1 MSMEQA
7 VKTNKVI
14 WSEGLFL
21 RPQLFQQQERYFEYF
36 AHQRA
41 KVLNRFFWGFSEYD
55 IDREGLAYGKLVL
68 RSARAVL
75 PDGTPY
81 DIPDHADIPEP
92 LTILPEHIGKII
104 YLAVPL
110 RLDNSDETIFTS
122 QAISSLARFRAE
134 ETELSDSN
142 AIRQGPKPIQIAR
155 LRLRFLSEAE
165 MTESW
170 VGLPLTKIQ
179 AIQSDGNVLLHDLD
193 FIPPLTGYGASSLLI
208 EWLTHL
214 SGLVKIR
221 AAMLAERLTASSGKA
236 SASAEI
242 VDYFILQMFNK
253 YEPIFNHL
261 RNIPELSPVDL
272 YLELAKLAGELST
285 FVRIDTRRPGVI
297 PGYDHADIYGS
308 IRPLVIEINSLLN
321 QILVRSGQVIDLQD
335 RGQGIWVATLLPA
348 ELQSFDHIVL
358 AVHADM
364 AMEKLDQHFNFQ
376 SKLSAPQ
383 QLNELVRSHLPGIE
397 LHRLPVPPRQIPYSS
412 GHIYYELHKNGPLWE
427 KIAEQGALA
436 LHVAGQLPGLTLE
449 LWGIRN

>member
-1 MSMEQA
+1 M
-7 VKTNKVI
+7 KTNKVI

-41 KVLNRFFWGFSEYD
+41 KILNHFFWGFSEFD

-68 RSARAVL
+68 RSAKAVL

-81 DIPDHADIPEP
+81 DIPDHADIPDP
-92 LTILPEHIGKII
+92 LTILPEHIGKKI

-110 RLDNSDETIFTS
+110 RLDNSDEIIFTS
-122 QAISSLARFRAE
+122 QSTNSLARFQAKEAE
-134 ETELSDSN
+134 IADCN
-142 AIRQGPKPIQIAR
+142 AIRQGAKPIQIAR
-155 LRLRFLSEAE
+155 LRLKFMSEDE
-165 MTESW
+165 INQSW
-170 VGLPLTKIQ
+170 IGLPIAKVQ
-179 AIQSDGNVLLHDLD
+179 AIQPDGNVLLNDLD
-193 FIPPLTGYGASSLLI
+193 FIPPITSFGASALLL

-221 AAMLAERLTASSGKA
+221 ATMLAERLSSSSGKA

-253 YEPIFNHL
+253 YEPVFNHL

-285 FVRIDTRRPGVI
+285 FVRTDTRRPALI
-297 PGYDHADIYGS
+297 PDYNHADIYAS
-308 IRPLVIEINSLLN
+308 IKPLIIEINNLLN
-321 QILVRSGQVIDLQD
+321 QILVRAGQIIDLQD
-335 RGQGIWVATLLPA
+335 RGQGVWVASVMPA
-348 ELQSFDHIVL
+348 ELQSFSHIVL

-364 AMEKLDQHFNFQ
+364 AMDKLDQHFRFQ

-412 GHIYYELHKNGPLWE
+412 GHIYYELQKNGPLWE
-427 KIAEQGALA
+427 RIAEQGALA

-449 LWGIRN
+449 LWGIRS